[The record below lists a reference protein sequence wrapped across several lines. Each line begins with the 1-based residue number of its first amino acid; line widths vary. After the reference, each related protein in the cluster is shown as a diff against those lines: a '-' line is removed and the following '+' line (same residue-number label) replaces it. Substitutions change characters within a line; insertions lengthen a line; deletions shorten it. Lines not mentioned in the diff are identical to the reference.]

1 MSNIHKYHSSISDN
15 SIIIPDNWKLY
26 KWKDLILSYEQGLI
40 RSNLQLVNNGVF
52 YFKMHNIS
60 SNGTCD
66 YSKREFTTTTL
77 EELEH
82 YTLKNGDFL
91 INVRNSYDLVGK
103 TCVVSSLTE
112 PTVYNHMLIKIKHVD
127 ERLNYYINALLSK
140 TYWKQYVDGCKKGTT
155 TVIAL
160 YKEDI
165 ENIPIPVPPENTFN
179 FIVNFEKKILASIDN
194 NLSICSDLESMAK
207 LIYDYWFI
215 QFDFPDAN
223 GRPYKSSGGKMVWS
237 KDLKREI
244 PEGWEVTKLKNIFE
258 TERGISYNTAN
269 IETGKGIPMLNLAT
283 FRPGGGE
290 YKSEGLKHFLGDCP
304 KSKLLKP
311 YDLIMC
317 NTQQTSIKFE
327 TDIIGR
333 AMLVPDIF
341 ENEITF
347 SHHVNVIRTKNDDMK
362 FFLLY
367 LFNSDYFHKY
377 IAGFTNGTNILG
389 LSFNGVE
396 DFITAIP
403 SNELLS
409 KFAKIIQP
417 VFEKKSCI
425 FKENQDLDSLRDFLL
440 PMLMNGQVKVKS

>member
-1 MSNIHKYHSSISDN
+1 MSKLKDCVSILDNKRIPLSSAEREKLKKIYPYYGAQGIIDYVDDYIFDGDFILVAEDGNNLKSLKDNIATWATGKFWVNNHAHILGSKSGYSLRYIYYYLNSIDLRGYITGSAQPKLTKENLSNIN
-15 SIIIPDNWKLY
+15 LELPDYQTQCK
-26 KWKDLILSYEQGLI
+26 
-40 RSNLQLVNNGVF
+40 VA
-52 YFKMHNIS
+52 H
-60 SNGTCD
+60 
-66 YSKREFTTTTL
+66 
-77 EELEH
+77 
-82 YTLKNGDFL
+82 FL
-91 INVRNSYDLVGK
+91 
-103 TCVVSSLTE
+103 SSLDLKLE
-112 PTVYNHMLIKIKHVD
+112 N
-127 ERLNYYINALLSK
+127 N
-140 TYWKQYVDGCKKGTT
+140 
-155 TVIAL
+155 IA
-160 YKEDI
+160 
-165 ENIPIPVPPENTFN
+165 
-179 FIVNFEKKILASIDN
+179 
-194 NLSICSDLESMAK
+194 ICSELESMAK
-207 LIYDYWFI
+207 LIYDYWFV
-215 QFDFPDAN
+215 QFDFPDEN

-425 FKENQDLDSLRDFLL
+425 FKENQDLASLRDFLL